1 MYLNGNDFK
10 AATIARTSRKG
21 NIRIAAENRDMAA
34 AADAAMKEWVKTLTP
49 ELQKEMLGKRSRRW

>member
-49 ELQKEMLGKRSRRW
+49 ELQKEIGKRSRRW

>member
-49 ELQKEMLGKRSRRW
+49 LQKEMLGKRRRRW